1 MSRQQRLVV
10 AIGLVA
16 SLLASGVLIAALA
29 GARMNRQVTASSG
42 GRSASG
48 EYVLDDSAG
57 ELAAGQS
64 ASASYRLTSGCW
76 HGTIAGPP
84 VIVSLPEHG
93 TIPVHGSYTAP
104 VFVDDV
110 TDRAFTSLEM
120 VLTYDGSVVY
130 PVDVGTEGTMTEG
143 WTAVSSVQPGG
154 GLDTL
159 RVTATAGGDTLR
171 GAGILFRIEFNAAIG
186 ALGGSSTMLHFER
199 FAFNGMSAGVSA
211 QDGAVHIVVP
221 YGDATG
227 NGDVTSLDAS
237 VILRHTVG
245 LLRLAGNDS
254 VAADVTGD
262 GGISAYDGSLVL
274 LYVVGAIARFPVE
287 EGYLAK
293 VVYAPRAVWMGPAE
307 RSADGG
313 WRVSVRID
321 EMEGVVAGELAL
333 SFSGGIEDLTV
344 GMSERMSECM
354 VAHSVEES
362 RIRVSFAGDESGTGG
377 GAMLELILDESD
389 VDPVNLVRLDHVSL
403 NEGMVPIRNV
413 GREAKIPTAYRL
425 AQNHP
430 NPFNPETTV
439 RYDLPQGGMVHLRV
453 YALTGQVVRT
463 LVAEERAAGSHSAT
477 WDGTNDAGRAVA
489 SGVYLYRMEAGDYRA
504 VRKMLLIR

>member
-1 MSRQQRLVV
+1 
-10 AIGLVA
+10 
-16 SLLASGVLIAALA
+16 
-29 GARMNRQVTASSG
+29 
-42 GRSASG
+42 
-48 EYVLDDSAG
+48 
-57 ELAAGQS
+57 
-64 ASASYRLTSGCW
+64 
-76 HGTIAGPP
+76 
-84 VIVSLPEHG
+84 
-93 TIPVHGSYTAP
+93 
-104 VFVDDV
+104 
-110 TDRAFTSLEM
+110 
-120 VLTYDGSVVY
+120 
-130 PVDVGTEGTMTEG
+130 
-143 WTAVSSVQPGG
+143 
-154 GLDTL
+154 
-159 RVTATAGGDTLR
+159 
-171 GAGILFRIEFNAAIG
+171 
-186 ALGGSSTMLHFER
+186 MLHFER

-403 NEGMVPIRNV
+403 NEGMVPIRIV